1 MVLSGRLVQAA
12 QASRALLV
20 ADLHQR
26 LGDVVDILDVH
37 PAGDIA
43 MLRPV
48 PAAANSRTDRSLAS
62 SSCQ

>member
-1 MVLSGRLVQAA
+1 
-12 QASRALLV
+12 
-20 ADLHQR
+20 